1 MSVIVQVSE
10 LSFLSEDGL
19 KVLDEIHLRVNRGEL
34 VFITGPAAAGKSVLM
49 GLLATQVA
57 PQRGQILV
65 HGRNIARMSRK
76 KAYELRQ
83 RIGYLPR
90 GFTPLSRT
98 PMENLMFKL
107 RALGYIR
114 EAAEEKALIALEQV
128 GLSSRLSSHPE
139 SLEPAD
145 WVRVG
150 LALLL
155 CTDPVLLLLDEP
167 FAKLDSEGTAEV
179 CGLLNKLR
187 ERDLTTVLAT
197 REIPPMLEHTFRVV
211 RLADGRIVSS

>member
-19 KVLDEIHLRVNRGEL
+19 KVLDGIHLRVNRGEV
-34 VFITGPAAAGKSVLM
+34 VFVTGPAAAGKSVLM

-90 GFTPLSRT
+90 GFTPLNRT

-128 GLSSRLSSHPE
+128 GLSSRLSALPE
-139 SLEPAD
+139 ALEAVD
-145 WVRVG
+145 WVKVG

-155 CTDPVLLLLDEP
+155 STDPVLLLLDEP
-167 FAKLDSEGTAEV
+167 FANLDGEGTAEIYT
-179 CGLLNKLR
+179 LLGRLKQ
-187 ERDLTTVLAT
+187 RDLTIVLAT
-197 REIPPMLEHTFRVV
+197 REIPPMPKDLFRVV
-211 RLADGRIVSS
+211 RLVDGRIVSS

>member
-167 FAKLDSEGTAEV
+167 FANLDAEGTAEI
-179 CGLLNKLR
+179 CSLLGRLKQ
-187 ERDLTTVLAT
+187 RDLTTVLAT
-197 REIPPMLEHTFRVV
+197 REIPPMAKDASRVV
-211 RLADGRIVSS
+211 HLVDGRIVAS

>member
-10 LSFLSEDGL
+10 LNFLNEDGL
-19 KVLDEIHLRVNRGEL
+19 KVLDDIHLRVDRGEL

-49 GLLATQVA
+49 GLLATHVA

-76 KAYELRQ
+76 KAYDLRQ

-114 EAAEEKALIALEQV
+114 EAAEEKSLIALEQV
-128 GLSSRLSSHPE
+128 GLSSRLSSLPE

-150 LALLL
+150 VALLL

-167 FAKLDSEGTAEV
+167 FADLDPEGTTEI
-179 CGLLNKLR
+179 CELLSRLR
-187 ERDLTTVLAT
+187 KRDLTTVLAT
-197 REIPPMLEHTFRVV
+197 RELPPMHEDSYRLV
-211 RLADGRIVSS
+211 RLVDGRIVSS